1 MTTKSKRNLPL
12 DDEPEYTFGKF
23 KPTTRAPKGS
33 PEEGKTWG
41 LDDATP
47 EEWNT
52 VAAKL
57 YHPADIPA
65 GFKPDEYIIRNGVK
79 VWTKDPDETAQAARE
94 IEQALQ
100 SCPVER
106 PDHYNTGA
114 IEAIEAIRA
123 SMDADQYFGYLKGN
137 VMKYLWRY
145 DYKEKPVE
153 DLRKADWYLNRLID
167 ALIEDNQ

>member
-1 MTTKSKRNLPL
+1 MTTKSKRNTP
-12 DDEPEYTFGKF
+12 FGDSIDS
-23 KPTTRAPKGS
+23 ASPK
-33 PEEGKTWG
+33 
-41 LDDATP
+41 
-47 EEWNT
+47 EWDT

-57 YHPADIPA
+57 YHPSDAVPA
-65 GFKPDEYIIRNGVK
+65 GFKPDEYTISEGGVK
-79 VWTKDPDETAQAARE
+79 TWTKE
-94 IEQALQ
+94 
-100 SCPVER
+100 SCPVAR

-123 SMDADQYFGYLKGN
+123 SMPPEQYFGYLKGN

-145 DYKEKPVE
+145 DYKEKPIE

>member
-1 MTTKSKRNLPL
+1 MTTKSKRNQPY

-23 KPTTRAPKGS
+23 KPTTEAPKGV
-33 PEEGKTWG
+33 PEDGQWWRTSS

-47 EEWNT
+47 DEWDR
-52 VAAKL
+52 A
-57 YHPADIPA
+57 
-65 GFKPDEYIIRNGVK
+65 
-79 VWTKDPDETAQAARE
+79 AQAAYGE
-94 IEQALQ
+94 PQVGKLFHPSDAPQE
-100 SCPVER
+100 SCPVEN

-114 IEAIEAIRA
+114 IEAIEAIKA
-123 SMDADQYFGYLKGN
+123 SMPSEQFFGYLKGN

>member
-23 KPTTRAPKGS
+23 KPTTEAPKGV
-33 PEEGKTWG
+33 PEDGQWWRTSS

-47 EEWNT
+47 DEWDK
-52 VAAKL
+52 A
-57 YHPADIPA
+57 
-65 GFKPDEYIIRNGVK
+65 
-79 VWTKDPDETAQAARE
+79 AQAAYE
-94 IEQALQ
+94 EPQVGKLFHPSDA
-100 SCPVER
+100 SCPVEN

-123 SMDADQYFGYLKGN
+123 SMPPEQFFGYLKGN

-145 DYKEKPVE
+145 DYKEKPIE

>member
-1 MTTKSKRNLPL
+1 MTTKSNRNTPF
-12 DDEPEYTFGKF
+12 DDEPEYTFGKSIDS
-23 KPTTRAPKGS
+23 ASPK
-33 PEEGKTWG
+33 
-41 LDDATP
+41 
-47 EEWNT
+47 EWDT

-57 YHPADIPA
+57 YHPSDAVPA
-65 GFKPDEYIIRNGVK
+65 GFKPDEYTISEVGVK
-79 VWTKDPDETAQAARE
+79 TWTKE
-94 IEQALQ
+94 
-100 SCPVER
+100 SCPVEN

-123 SMDADQYFGYLKGN
+123 SMPPEQYFGYLKGN

-167 ALIEDNQ
+167 ALIEDGQ

>member
-1 MTTKSKRNLPL
+1 MTTKSKRNLPI

-23 KPTTRAPKGS
+23 KPTTGAPEGS
-33 PEEGKTWG
+33 PEEGKVWG
-41 LDDATP
+41 SLDDATP
-47 EEWNT
+47 EEWNRAALATT
-52 VAAKL
+52 VGKL
-57 YHPADIPA
+57 FHPSDIPA
-65 GFKPDEYIIRNGVK
+65 GFEP
-79 VWTKDPDETAQAARE
+79 AARE
-94 IEQALQ
+94 IEKALL
-100 SCPVER
+100 SCPVEN

-114 IEAIEAIRA
+114 IEAIEAIKA
-123 SMDADQYFGYLKGN
+123 SMDADQFFGYLKGN

>member
-23 KPTTRAPKGS
+23 KPTTGAPEGS

-41 LDDATP
+41 QSIDDATP

-65 GFKPDEYIIRNGVK
+65 GFKPDEYVVRNGVK
-79 VWTKDPDETAQAARE
+79 TWTKE
-94 IEQALQ
+94 
-100 SCPVER
+100 SCPVEN

-145 DYKEKPVE
+145 DYKDKPVE